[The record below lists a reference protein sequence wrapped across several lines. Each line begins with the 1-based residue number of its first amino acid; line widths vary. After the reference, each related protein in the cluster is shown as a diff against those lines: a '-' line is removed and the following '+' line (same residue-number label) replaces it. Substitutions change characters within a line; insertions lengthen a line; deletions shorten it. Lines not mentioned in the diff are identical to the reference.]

1 MNPGI
6 KYSSQS
12 DLFLQG
18 QVLDAFCRQPDGK
31 LMVAPVWPGW
41 CVFPDFTNPRVRE
54 WWSQQYKYL
63 LDVGVAG
70 FWHDMNEPAAF
81 IAWGDRS
88 LPKPTQHFMEGRGG
102 DHREAHNVYG
112 LLQAQAAYKGLCEY
126 RPDQRP
132 FIISRA
138 GWAGL
143 QRYAWTWTG
152 DIECTW
158 AALRQTVATVVGLGL
173 SGIPYSGSDI
183 GGFQGNP
190 PAELYL
196 RWFQMSTFMTFCRT
210 HTSNNVERRTPWT
223 YGEPYLSIIRQL
235 LELRYR
241 LMPYFY
247 TLAWE
252 ASQKGYPPVRPLF
265 WSTSDDSAV
274 WGVEDAFLLGEALMV
289 CPIVEEGMR
298 SRQVIL
304 PKGRWYSFWDDA
316 PLEGARQVN
325 LEAPLEQIP
334 LLVRAGSILPM
345 EEDKQ
350 LILHLYPPVQGSSEG
365 CVYIDAGDGYGESRL
380 DTFRMVRS
388 EDGLELTWEQHGDY
402 AFPYENVRLHL
413 HGIQVQQA
421 WVDEKEVAVQ
431 ENYLECDLF
440 TSVRFRGE
448 FATATS

>member
-1 MNPGI
+1 
-6 KYSSQS
+6 
-12 DLFLQG
+12 
-18 QVLDAFCRQPDGK
+18 
-31 LMVAPVWPGW
+31 
-41 CVFPDFTNPRVRE
+41 
-54 WWSQQYKYL
+54 
-63 LDVGVAG
+63 
-70 FWHDMNEPAAF
+70 
-81 IAWGDRS
+81 
-88 LPKPTQHFMEGRGG
+88 
-102 DHREAHNVYG
+102 
-112 LLQAQAAYKGLCEY
+112 
-126 RPDQRP
+126 
-132 FIISRA
+132 
-138 GWAGL
+138 
-143 QRYAWTWTG
+143 
-152 DIECTW
+152 
-158 AALRQTVATVVGLGL
+158 LRQTVATVVGLGL

-265 WSTSDDSAV
+265 WSASDDSAL

-334 LLVRAGSILPM
+334 VLVRAGSILPM
-345 EEDKQ
+345 EENKQ

-365 CVYIDAGDGYGESRL
+365 CVYTDAGDGYGESRL
-380 DTFRMVRS
+380 DTFRLVRS
-388 EDGLELTWEQHGDY
+388 EDGLELTWEQHGDFT
-402 AFPYENVRLHL
+402 FPYENVRLHV